1 MVKIIWCGHACVGI
15 VRSDGYT
22 VVIDPHDGV
31 SIGLPKPSI
40 RGDLILVTH
49 DHFDHNAVEIVSKEY
64 SRVMKEFRGEA
75 IVDNI
80 KITGIKTYH
89 DKFEGRR
96 RGENTIYVL
105 EVDNYKIAHLGDLG
119 HIPSENI
126 LDNLKGLDLLILPVG
141 GTYTIYPDE
150 AWKIIESV
158 KPNNVLPIHYWV
170 PGLTLPLHPIDD
182 FIVYIKKYHVV
193 RLDTNEFPL
202 EEYNHNVIITS
213 IKKK

>member
-15 VRSDGYT
+15 VRSNGYT
-22 VVIDPHDGV
+22 IVIDPHDGI

-40 RGDLILVTH
+40 KGDLILVTH
-49 DHFDHNAVEIVSKEY
+49 DHFDHNAVETVSKED
-64 SRVMKEFRGEA
+64 SRVIKEFRGEA
-75 IVDNI
+75 IVDDI
-80 KITGIKTYH
+80 KITGIRTYH
-89 DKFEGRR
+89 DKFEGKR

-119 HIPSENI
+119 HIPSEKI
-126 LDNLKGLDLLILPVG
+126 LDNLKELDLLILPVG

-150 AWKIIESV
+150 AWKIIELV

-182 FIVYIKKYHVV
+182 FIVYVKKYHVV
-193 RLDTNEFPL
+193 RLNTNEFSL
-202 EEYNHNVIITS
+202 EEYSHNVIIPS